1 MIPRVVKMA
10 AEVASTSTVSQLEDY
25 GNVILNGY
33 LETVPNTINK
43 KAWQYKETTTPPVDL
58 PSLTQVTPALK
69 GWTTNYMEY
78 YTRAQAGYSFEPGDP
93 TMFTTSI
100 HSFGI
105 SNGSILSLGAIAGGS
120 GYTPGTYNGVTLTS
134 AIGSGAIADI
144 TVGASGEVT
153 AVALTAVLGTGYQQ
167 WQTVSAPAASI
178 GGTGSGFY
186 VYVSAITP
194 LAGGNPGWSRPPIR
208 FNQQQVLPTN
218 QGPTV
223 NNRAAIQYSFL
234 YPIADNTTEPPI
246 DIVIP

>member
-1 MIPRVVKMA
+1 MIPRTILMA
-10 AEVASTSTVSQLEDY
+10 QEVAAQFTPTELDNY
-25 GNVILNGY
+25 GNIINNGY
-33 LETVPNTINK
+33 ATTGPNTINK
-43 KAWQYKETTTPPVDL
+43 KAWQYKETNTPPANL
-58 PSLTQVTPALK
+58 PSLTSYTPAMK
-69 GWTTNYMEY
+69 GWSTNYMEY

-93 TMFTTSI
+93 TMFATSV
-100 HSFGI
+100 HSFGVAT
-105 SNGSILSLGAIAGGS
+105 GSILSLGTIAGGS

-134 AIGSGAIADI
+134 AIGSGAVANI

-167 WQTVSAPAASI
+167 WQSVSAPAASI
-178 GGTGSGFY
+178 GGTGSGFF

-208 FNQQQVLPTN
+208 FNQNQVLPTD

-223 NNRAAIQYSFL
+223 NNPAAIQYSFL

-246 DIVIP
+246 DVVIP